1 MIEYLYDNYIK
12 KDLTFRKPALLEEE
26 DHTEGSSL
34 IEDKKEKLQTLDLEG
49 KFDRAKIAKSLEEK
63 ILKKLKEW
71 ESKNKKSGFNY
82 AKNFSNEDQ
91 QEIINF
97 ADDLNWQLFTNDS
110 VYAFK
115 ELLDHQIQHL
125 TNDGFFQKL
134 AEYFDEK
141 IGAHEADPKK
151 NAKVTTIR
159 SYYDNFTIEQL
170 DKFNQFFRAK
180 SGRQIMDE
188 DENFVSSYF
197 SKIFSSE
204 LS

>member
-1 MIEYLYDNYIK
+1 M
-12 KDLTFRKPALLEEE
+12 
-26 DHTEGSSL
+26 
-34 IEDKKEKLQTLDLEG
+34 
-49 KFDRAKIAKSLEEK
+49 
-63 ILKKLKEW
+63 
-71 ESKNKKSGFNY
+71 
-82 AKNFSNEDQ
+82 
-91 QEIINF
+91 
-97 ADDLNWQLFTNDS
+97 
-110 VYAFK
+110 
-115 ELLDHQIQHL
+115 
-125 TNDGFFQKL
+125 

-151 NAKVTTIR
+151 NAKVTTTQ